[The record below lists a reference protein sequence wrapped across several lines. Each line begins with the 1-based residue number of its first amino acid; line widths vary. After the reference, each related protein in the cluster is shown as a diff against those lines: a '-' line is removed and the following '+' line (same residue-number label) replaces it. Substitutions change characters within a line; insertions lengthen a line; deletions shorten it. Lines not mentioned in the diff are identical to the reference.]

1 MQPHLLEHH
10 FHLEAVRTRGHGDA
24 ALAMVVQVEQADEEA
39 EAVVKPQ
46 WSSMV
51 DPSPSQPPQSQPQ
64 RLQHLPQ
71 LKEAK
76 EVKVAPDKETK
87 DKEVEADKT
96 VKTTNKMTSKTPSA
110 T

>member
-1 MQPHLLEHH
+1 
-10 FHLEAVRTRGHGDA
+10 
-24 ALAMVVQVEQADEEA
+24 MVDPEADEEA

-46 WSSMV
+46 WSSMA
-51 DPSPSQPPQSQPQ
+51 DPSPSQQPQSQHQ
-64 RLQHLPQ
+64 RLQHPPQ

>member
-1 MQPHLLEHH
+1 LKCKAEFKDSVDNSDL
-10 FHLEAVRTRGHGDA
+10 V
-24 ALAMVVQVEQADEEA
+24 AMVVPSALVQVDPVADEEA

-46 WSSMV
+46 WSSMA

-76 EVKVAPDKETK
+76 VEPDKET
-87 DKEVEADKT
+87 KEVEADKT

>member
-1 MQPHLLEHH
+1 MKCKAEFKDSVGNSDLVATVLL
-10 FHLEAVRTRGHGDA
+10 A
-24 ALAMVVQVEQADEEA
+24 AQAMVEQADEEA

-46 WSSMV
+46 WSSMA

-76 EVKVAPDKETK
+76 EVKVDPDKETK

-96 VKTTNKMTSKTPSA
+96 VKITNKMTSKTPSA

>member
-1 MQPHLLEHH
+1 LKCKAEFKDSVGNSDLVATVLL
-10 FHLEAVRTRGHGDA
+10 A

-46 WSSMV
+46 WSSMA

-76 EVKVAPDKETK
+76 VEPDKET
-87 DKEVEADKT
+87 KEVEADKT

>member
-1 MQPHLLEHH
+1 LKCKAEFKDSVGNSDL
-10 FHLEAVRTRGHGDA
+10 V
-24 ALAMVVQVEQADEEA
+24 AMVVPAALVQVDPVADEEA

-46 WSSMV
+46 WSSMA
-51 DPSPSQPPQSQPQ
+51 DPSPSQQPQSEPQ

-76 EVKVAPDKETK
+76 EAKVEPDKET
-87 DKEVEADKT
+87 KEVEADKT

>member
-1 MQPHLLEHH
+1 
-10 FHLEAVRTRGHGDA
+10 
-24 ALAMVVQVEQADEEA
+24 MVVPSALVQVDPVADEEA

-46 WSSMV
+46 WSSMA
-51 DPSPSQPPQSQPQ
+51 DPSPSQQPQSEPQ

-76 EVKVAPDKETK
+76 EVKVDPDKETK

-96 VKTTNKMTSKTPSA
+96 VKTTNKMTSKTPFA